1 MGGIVFL
8 ILTLFASVFLEI
20 KTNFELL
27 YYYKII
33 EFNVSFILSE
43 LNLFYYCFLS
53 EKLLSNCYLSS
64 QVN

>member
-43 LNLFYYCFLS
+43 LNLSYYCFLS